1 MTTNTIDPQ
10 LAYDASRIC
19 AELAVD
25 TDEPG
30 VIRVAA
36 EIVPKLADQVRRRC
50 AAPGTEDDDLLAVV
64 RSVGVLF
71 ERTN

>member
-25 TDEPG
+25 TTEPS
-30 VIRVAA
+30 VIRAA
-36 EIVPKLADQVRRRC
+36 ADVVTKLADQVRRGH
-50 AAPGTEDDDLLAVV
+50 AAPGTEDDDLLAVA
-64 RSVGVLF
+64 RSVGVLI
-71 ERTN
+71 ERDH